1 MLKIRRVLRNSSIA
15 VLVLSIFLC
24 SFTTGIVRQEVV
36 GTPFGTVAPINATF
50 ETPIGAL
57 TPVPTLLPTLGPTGS
72 SVFVEGNWL
81 IIGSDRYP
89 IGDEFLDASELPI
102 GASTESH
109 LGDFGYADIN
119 SIEDYKLVWITDNK
133 GVKHYIIVDVT
144 DHLFIGHEGVKDGF
158 IHYMDNLIDAEN
170 KIIWAMGGAMGGLVG
185 ATLIQFLACIPTAGV
200 SCLTAIATAIGG
212 GIVSLFTLGYQTLFK
227 YVPAMNNLRDQF
239 DAINTL
245 RPKTDT

>member
-1 MLKIRRVLRNSSIA
+1 MPKVKQVFHSSFIA

-57 TPVPTLLPTLGPTGS
+57 SPVPTPLPTLGPTGS
-72 SVFVEGNWL
+72 SIFVEGNWL
-81 IIGSDRYP
+81 IVGSERYP

-102 GASTESH
+102 GASTKSH
-109 LGDFGYADIN
+109 LGDFGYADITN
-119 SIEDYKLVWITDNK
+119 IEDYKLLWMTDDK

-158 IHYMDNLIDAEN
+158 IHYLDNLIDAEN
-170 KIIWAMGGAMGGLVG
+170 KIIWAMGGAIGGLVG
-185 ATLIQFLACIPTAGV
+185 ATIAQFLACLPTAGAT
-200 SCLTAIATAIGG
+200 CITAIATAVGG
-212 GIVSLFTLGYQTLFK
+212 GIVSMLTLGYQTIFK
-227 YVPAMNNLRDQF
+227 YIPAMNNLIDQF

-245 RPKTDT
+245 RPKTDS